1 MVQYLLFRYL
11 HSLFC
16 SLPIWGDGTKRSILW
31 WIRICFHQRHVSYS
45 HNVCNEHV
53 CQHFLITSL
62 SRLSCRMLPTTVAR
76 SNYTKTL
83 SCFCVMNPEP
93 LAYTDSPQ
101 TAILFSVMQI
111 RNQPTVDSLFL
122 VANPGLEPESPPWEG
137 GVLGHYTKSPWF
149 YDAKVRLFRDTAR
162 NKCFFRPV
170 LRFFLKNRRSNSRVL
185 PSAIT
190 AI

>member
-1 MVQYLLFRYL
+1 MLRLLANSFVGGYQSTLGVSFYNLQGDTSRGEWFSISCFVIYI
-11 HSLFC
+11 LFSARC
-16 SLPIWGDGTKRSILW
+16 RFGATEPKGQSSGGFV
-31 WIRICFHQRHVSYS
+31 ICFHQRHVSDS

-122 VANPGLEPESPPWEG
+122 VANPGLEPESPP
-137 GVLGHYTKSPWF
+137 
-149 YDAKVRLFRDTAR
+149 
-162 NKCFFRPV
+162 
-170 LRFFLKNRRSNSRVL
+170 
-185 PSAIT
+185 
-190 AI
+190 